1 MNVTD
6 FKILLDYYRKCFAL
20 IDVFHFN
27 SNIAK
32 ERFELVLGQRNGKVV
47 PIIHKSIKDNRA
59 FKCFE
64 SKTLCIGFI
73 GAEAPYKGLAVLK
86 QVLSQID
93 PTLWRLDVWGGRVA
107 VEKEMPIFYR
117 GKYNQCD
124 VSRVYENMD
133 LLVVP
138 SVWKETFSLVTIE
151 ALSFG
156 VPVLVSD
163 NVGAQDV
170 VREYA
175 PSFVYTTP
183 KALLAKLRILVE
195 NRAELINY
203 NAAILEK
210 PWRCDMLSHAQCII
224 NDLYQA

>member
-1 MNVTD
+1 MKK
-6 FKILLDYYRKCFAL
+6 FQSILQYYRECFTL
-20 IDVFHFN
+20 VDVFHFN
-27 SNIAK
+27 SRVAQNQYKKSLNIAGTTQI
-32 ERFELVLGQRNGKVV
+32 VL
-47 PIIHKSIKDNRA
+47 PITHEGVQDHREKKQFDSNILRM
-59 FKCFE
+59 
-64 SKTLCIGFI
+64 GFI
-73 GAEAPYKGLAVLK
+73 GHESPYKGLPLLKNVLAN
-86 QVLSQID
+86 ID
-93 PTLWRLDVWGGRVA
+93 SSKWRLDVWGGRIGR
-107 VEKEMPIFYR
+107 EPSLPIYYR
-117 GKYNQCD
+117 GKFN
-124 VSRVYENMD
+124 SRNISQVYAEMD